1 VKHSLSTGAGCAGGS
16 EYPVARMKG
25 FALNAL
31 ITMAL
36 MTPGLSSATEIRV
49 ATASNFR
56 SAMTVLVREFGQASE
71 HRVVPVYGSTGK
83 HFAQIINGAPFDA
96 FFAADTLRPE
106 RLEQDGLV
114 VPGSRFTYARGR
126 LVLWSPRAAYID
138 DHGDILA
145 QGNFRHLA
153 IANPELAP
161 YGAAARD
168 VLRSLGLWQ
177 ELSERLVQGENIG
190 QAFLFVR
197 SGNAELGF
205 VAWSQLVSGPQPV
218 EGSFWQVP
226 ENLYRPV
233 NQQAVV
239 LTDNEATRAFM
250 SFMHSE
256 EAARIIRDHGYATPT
271 IDLP

>member
-1 VKHSLSTGAGCAGGS
+1 MKRYLPDMLMVLMLVIPGQSGAA
-16 EYPVARMKG
+16 E
-25 FALNAL
+25 L
-31 ITMAL
+31 
-36 MTPGLSSATEIRV
+36 RV

-56 SAMTVLVREFGQASE
+56 SAMTTLAREFEQTSG
-71 HRVVPVYGSTGK
+71 HRVVPIYGSTGK

-96 FFAADTLRPE
+96 FFAADTRRPE
-106 RLEQDGLV
+106 RLEQDGLT

-126 LVLWSPRAAYID
+126 LVLWSPRTAYVD
-138 DHGDILA
+138 DHGHVLR
-145 QGNFRHLA
+145 QGKFRHLA

-168 VLRSLGLWQ
+168 VLESLGLWQ
-177 ELSERLVQGENIG
+177 TLSQRLVQGENIG

-205 VAWSQLVSGPQPV
+205 VAWSQLASGAQPV

-226 ENLYRPV
+226 ENLYHPV
-233 NQQAVV
+233 DQQAVA
-239 LTDNEATRAFM
+239 LTDSEATRTFM
-250 SFMHSE
+250 SFIRSE